1 MIMRAKILN
10 KATEIAVFDVSDA
23 RTKLTNQPQGWDGVL
38 GMCNLSSDRFWRYP
52 TGLSE

>member
-1 MIMRAKILN
+1 MIMRVEILN
-10 KATEIAVFDVSDA
+10 KATEIALFAVPDA
-23 RTKLTNQPQGWDGVL
+23 RTKLTNQPPGWAGVL